1 MGRNE
6 WRDCEVVTNHGDGT
20 VDVKWKENRKL
31 SRRFSGARLRVKEV
45 VDASDKEA
53 ASSEGSETS
62 DVEI

>member
-6 WRDCEVVTNHGDGT
+6 WRDCEVVTNHGDGI

-31 SRRFSGARLRVKEV
+31 SRRHLAQTSHKEV
-45 VDASDKEA
+45 VDGSDKEA